1 MRSRTLT
8 FADAV
13 RLLGGADEPSV
24 RWLERLTGVAAA
36 GATVATLGGLDLFAL
51 RDEVVRWGHAVVGGL
66 RERLAGLHRF
76 DRTQRLVAAHSVIVV
91 VAFYEALDAVL
102 ADHPHVAAQLT
113 AAEQVSLA
121 TGGAA
126 QEAYIEVLQQL
137 VDTPPPMPAP
147 HRPFEAV
154 VDALREHYETVADRL
169 VEFLFLLPRNSRRG
183 PTMAVQSA
191 ARSAPE
197 LAVRR
202 YTEAYRALAV
212 QAPEFGVWAAM
223 TDAQATR
230 ELVRESTVDL
240 AGQLAELRAGR
251 GDPRAEALDAVR
263 SGLGR
268 RYRARLER
276 SILSTAD
283 APAHL
288 VLPTL
293 RQGYVVP
300 HGLVRL
306 AGPADRPATESW
318 WAGADRVPDVQG
330 LLLAHLTGPDATAGP
345 LVVLGQ
351 PGSGKSVLTRM
362 LAATLPE
369 SDFLVVR
376 VELRTV
382 RADASVQAQI
392 EHALYQML
400 GEHVSWPEL
409 ARRAGPALPVV
420 LVDGFD
426 ELLQATGVN
435 RADYLEQLRE
445 FQQREAELDRPV
457 AVLLTSRTVVADRAR
472 CPDGTVV
479 VRLEPFDAE
488 QVGAWLQV
496 WNSLNEAGLRA
507 RDLRPLPAAVALA
520 HGELAAQP
528 LLLMLLALY
537 DAGSNELQAAGGG
550 LGRVE
555 LYERLFTDF
564 VAREVDKGDDGRGPE
579 QRDAAMEA
587 EWRRLGAVA
596 LAMFNRG
603 ADVISEAELERDIP
617 YLLPP
622 DEVEPVRSDSVR
634 RALTVG
640 QLLVGRFFFIHE
652 SRAVRDTGSAERSF
666 EFLHATFGEYLAARH
681 IVAELVDLAE
691 ERVHPRRRRQSTV
704 DAGYLYAATSFAT
717 VARRAP
723 LFDFCHGLL
732 ARLDADQRRRCR
744 ELVLGLLPDAGFAH
758 PTWSLADYQ
767 PRRKPVA
774 ARHAAFSANLVC
786 FAVLLS
792 DGPVDV
798 VDLVGEPVVTNWRRQ
813 ALLWHSQLDL
823 EDPQRMWQTF
833 RVAWDLDASPTR
845 LTIRV
850 EDGTDVG
857 LLESLPWPPD
867 ERPAVGFGL
876 RPAMLAHDAVLPAD
890 SVTGRSLRRSAFVQ
904 TAFEVRE
911 HLYTLAPYWRNIGDP
926 RQIVRLSDELLS
938 DADLL
943 LRLLLTPARIQLVA
957 ARVNLYTL
965 ALELRG
971 NPRYRRLVL
980 RQLAEDAA
988 GLPPAELAGL
998 VSTLGPDDAERDAE
1012 LVAALVAIAAAR
1024 SPDDPTLRSLAT
1036 DLLDDDAS
1044 GGTGFARHLAA
1055 AFRRTVLPMPDWLAA
1070 PDPTG

>member
-1 MRSRTLT
+1 MVRLAGHHRVHGPVGQRNLLGRTGDRGHARARFGQPGAHPVVRLHGGHLVAEAVQQPAQDPGAGAQVGDPQRAFTERPGDRLGRVPRTVPVVVAGDGSERAALMVGHRSRVGGLSPGGRSATVRRVRSRTLT

-154 VDALREHYETVADRL
+154 VDALRKHYETVADRL

-293 RQGYVVP
+293 RQGYVAP

-362 LAATLPE
+362 LAADWE
-369 SDFLVVR
+369 
-376 VELRTV
+376 
-382 RADASVQAQI
+382 RAKS
-392 EHALYQML
+392 
-400 GEHVSWPEL
+400 S
-409 ARRAGPALPVV
+409 
-420 LVDGFD
+420 
-426 ELLQATGVN
+426 
-435 RADYLEQLRE
+435 
-445 FQQREAELDRPV
+445 
-457 AVLLTSRTVVADRAR
+457 S
-472 CPDGTVV
+472 
-479 VRLEPFDAE
+479 
-488 QVGAWLQV
+488 
-496 WNSLNEAGLRA
+496 
-507 RDLRPLPAAVALA
+507 
-520 HGELAAQP
+520 
-528 LLLMLLALY
+528 
-537 DAGSNELQAAGGG
+537 
-550 LGRVE
+550 
-555 LYERLFTDF
+555 
-564 VAREVDKGDDGRGPE
+564 
-579 QRDAAMEA
+579 
-587 EWRRLGAVA
+587 
-596 LAMFNRG
+596 
-603 ADVISEAELERDIP
+603 
-617 YLLPP
+617 
-622 DEVEPVRSDSVR
+622 
-634 RALTVG
+634 
-640 QLLVGRFFFIHE
+640 
-652 SRAVRDTGSAERSF
+652 
-666 EFLHATFGEYLAARH
+666 
-681 IVAELVDLAE
+681 
-691 ERVHPRRRRQSTV
+691 
-704 DAGYLYAATSFAT
+704 
-717 VARRAP
+717 
-723 LFDFCHGLL
+723 
-732 ARLDADQRRRCR
+732 
-744 ELVLGLLPDAGFAH
+744 
-758 PTWSLADYQ
+758 
-767 PRRKPVA
+767 
-774 ARHAAFSANLVC
+774 
-786 FAVLLS
+786 
-792 DGPVDV
+792 
-798 VDLVGEPVVTNWRRQ
+798 
-813 ALLWHSQLDL
+813 
-823 EDPQRMWQTF
+823 
-833 RVAWDLDASPTR
+833 
-845 LTIRV
+845 
-850 EDGTDVG
+850 
-857 LLESLPWPPD
+857 
-867 ERPAVGFGL
+867 
-876 RPAMLAHDAVLPAD
+876 
-890 SVTGRSLRRSAFVQ
+890 
-904 TAFEVRE
+904 
-911 HLYTLAPYWRNIGDP
+911 
-926 RQIVRLSDELLS
+926 
-938 DADLL
+938 
-943 LRLLLTPARIQLVA
+943 
-957 ARVNLYTL
+957 
-965 ALELRG
+965 
-971 NPRYRRLVL
+971 
-980 RQLAEDAA
+980 
-988 GLPPAELAGL
+988 
-998 VSTLGPDDAERDAE
+998 
-1012 LVAALVAIAAAR
+1012 
-1024 SPDDPTLRSLAT
+1024 
-1036 DLLDDDAS
+1036 
-1044 GGTGFARHLAA
+1044 
-1055 AFRRTVLPMPDWLAA
+1055 
-1070 PDPTG
+1070 